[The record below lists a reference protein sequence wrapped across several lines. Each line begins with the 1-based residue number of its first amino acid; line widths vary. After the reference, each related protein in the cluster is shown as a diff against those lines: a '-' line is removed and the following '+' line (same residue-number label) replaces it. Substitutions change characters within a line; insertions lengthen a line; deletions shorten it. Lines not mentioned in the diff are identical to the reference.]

1 MANCPRCQQRLKG
14 AETACPRCGME
25 VTAYGHPGIPLH
37 RAGTDDYLCDTCVY
51 ELDDSC
57 SFPQRPEATSC
68 TLYRDCRQPVRSH
81 TSKQQSRRLRLSFE
95 LRSQLWLLAIIC
107 IIVIAVLLAR

>member
-1 MANCPRCQQRLKG
+1 MANCPRCQQRFKG
-14 AETACPRCGME
+14 AVTTCPRCGVE

-37 RAGTDDYLCDTCVY
+37 RARAEAYLCETCVY

-68 TLYRDCRQPVRSH
+68 TLYRDSRKPVTPRKP
-81 TSKQQSRRLRLSFE
+81 KQRHRGLGLSFE
-95 LRSQLWLLAIIC
+95 GRSQLWLLAIVC
-107 IIVIAVLLAR
+107 IIGIAVLLAR